1 MISTPKD
8 QQQVDHQQPLESS
21 TELSSHTQTRLVAA
35 LIILATLNALIWSFV
50 RVPALGGPDEFD
62 HFKIVQNIVTSGSLA
77 VFEGYG
83 PGAYASGPIR
93 AQVAHEITPNAFAIP
108 VAAVISLI
116 GSTEYPFNLHVARLF
131 TVGLYPMTLW
141 LAYLTLRRIFAD
153 VPVAPIWGVAVMATV
168 PMFTLVHSYYTN
180 DTPAIAASTFAIY
193 ATVRA
198 WQSDFAPRDILLLG
212 IALGV
217 VALHKYTG
225 FLIFPT
231 IMAITLWKFLRD
243 PGRLI
248 RIAGSLIALTSAI
261 AAWWYIRNWI
271 LYGDPIGVA
280 VTQAAIDA
288 SGGAPIPPR
297 VRGLNPIEFVQETN
311 WIRENFATFW
321 GGYGLEKMKL
331 PGAAYLTLTVLIAAA
346 ASGLGIR
353 MVRVWGRL
361 NETNRLPLVFTMAFL
376 HLGLWMLSFW
386 SSYSVDVALSGR
398 YVFPSFLPFIVLVI
412 SGLSALRAWKGRTA
426 AWTLTT
432 VPLMVAANATYF
444 IQTLVPDVV
453 ASGHLS

>member
-8 QQQVDHQQPLESS
+8 RQQVHNRRPVAS
-21 TELSSHTQTRLVAA
+21 TAELSTHTQTRLVAA
-35 LIILATLNALIWSFV
+35 LIVLATLNALLWSFA
-50 RVPALGGPDEFD
+50 RIPPLGGPDEFD
-62 HFKIVQNIVTSGSLA
+62 HFKIVQKIVSSGGLA
-77 VFEGYG
+77 VFDGYG

-108 VAAVISLI
+108 VAAVLSLI
-116 GSTEYPFNLHVARLF
+116 GSSEYPINLHVARLF

-193 ATVRA
+193 ATVRT
-198 WQSDFAPRDILLLG
+198 WQSDFAPRDTFLLG
-212 IALGV
+212 TALGL

-231 IMAITLWKFLRD
+231 VAATTLWKFRRD
-243 PGRLI
+243 LGRLI
-248 RIAGSLIALTSAI
+248 RVAGALLALTSAI
-261 AAWWYIRNWI
+261 AAWWYIRNWV
-271 LYGDPIGVA
+271 LYGDPIGVS

-288 SGGAPIPPR
+288 SGGAPVPPR
-297 VRGLNPIEFVQETN
+297 ARGLNPLEFVKETN

-331 PGAAYLTLTVLIAAA
+331 PGAAYVTFTVLVAA
-346 ASGLGIR
+346 ASVGLAVRMIR
-353 MVRVWGRL
+353 DRHRIS
-361 NETNRLPLVFTMAFL
+361 ETNRLPFVFIMAFL

-412 SGLSALRAWKGRTA
+412 SGLSALTEWKGRVA
-426 AWTLTT
+426 ALALTT
-432 VPLMVAANATYF
+432 IPLMVAANATYF

-453 ASGHLS
+453 AWGHLT